1 MAQMNSTPKPSVET
15 GAFTIVLLARLYRS
29 QMTALLLRN
38 GIAVPTEATDQDLAF
53 TIAELLKVSRS
64 FNRDILVF
72 LSNPAVAKTFAE
84 ALSGNAQYFR
94 MSGSGFMNVGG
105 FVAPTSPLPMSVLD
119 NQQIGINLGTTEGA
133 TTATEEDD
141 KPKWYDSIKD
151 NLGNYLSQGIGLFQ
165 QLDTNKTQREI
176 ARSQSSIAMYG
187 AQSGGGTS
195 PSGAGSILPKSGG
208 MSTTTIVLLGVV
220 GIVVIGGLFYFISR
234 PKN

>member
-15 GAFTIVLLARLYRS
+15 GAFTVVLLARLYRS

-38 GIAVPTEATDQDLAF
+38 GIAVPEGATDQDLAF

-64 FNRDILVF
+64 FNRDILLF
-72 LSNPAVAKTFAE
+72 LSNPAVAKTIAE

-94 MSGSGFMNVGG
+94 MSGSGFMNAGG

-119 NQQIGINLGTTEGA
+119 NQQIGIDLGTTDTGA
-133 TTATEEDD
+133 TTATEGDD
-141 KPKWYDSIKD
+141 EPKWYDSIKN
-151 NLGNYLSQGIGLFQ
+151 NLGNYLSDTVKLFG

-176 ARSQSSIAMYG
+176 ARSQSTIAMYQ
-187 AQSGGGTS
+187 AQAGGGSTTS
-195 PSGAGSILPKSGG
+195 TLGGTPQKDG
-208 MSTTTIVLLGVV
+208 MSTTTIVLVSVV
-220 GIVVIGGLFYFISR
+220 GLVLIGGLFYMLSR

>member
-38 GIAVPTEATDQDLAF
+38 GIAVPEGATDQDLAF

-72 LSNPAVAKTFAE
+72 LSNPAVAKTIAE

-94 MSGSGFMNVGG
+94 MSGDGFANSTGSGFKYDV
-105 FVAPTSPLPMSVLD
+105 FDFPTSVNEP
-119 NQQIGINLGTTEGA
+119 A
-133 TTATEEDD
+133 TTTTTTTTEDD

-195 PSGAGSILPKSGG
+195 PSGVGSILPKSGG
-208 MSTTTIVLLGVV
+208 MSTTTIVLLSVV